1 MYFLPMLHIPSK
13 TVWKSAGALSLY
25 SYRRKPFVQYSDL
38 GRSINRY
45 KYHFDELSNAKKIEI
60 ENHCFE
66 EIRKCLQA
74 KFKGIPPF
82 NLLVPVPPNSDN
94 RISLPN
100 RIAEIFIKNYP
111 NQFVDCSPFLKKTR
125 ELESIKKI
133 PGESIEERKRHS
145 MNAYQLD
152 GVIRKDIRGFLV
164 IDDVY
169 QTGTTVREIAVLL
182 ARHYPDV
189 PRYLITLTALKENG
203 FKEIPC

>member
-1 MYFLPMLHIPSK
+1 MLQIPSK

-45 KYHFDELSNAKKIEI
+45 KYHFDELSNEKKLEI
-60 ENHCFE
+60 ENYCFKQ
-66 EIRKCLQA
+66 IRNCLQQ
-74 KFKGIPPF
+74 KFTEIPPF
-82 NLLVPVPPNSDN
+82 NFLVPVPPNSDN

-111 NQFVDCSPFLKKTR
+111 NHFVDCSPFLKKTR

-133 PGESIEERKRHS
+133 PGESIEERKIHS
-145 MNAYQLD
+145 KNAYQLEE
-152 GVIRKDIRGFLV
+152 ITRNDIRGFLV

-169 QTGTTVREIAVLL
+169 QTGTTVREIAALL
-182 ARHYPDV
+182 NRHYPEV
-189 PRYLITLTALKENG
+189 PRYLITLTALKENR
-203 FKEIPC
+203 FKEISC

>member
-1 MYFLPMLHIPSK
+1 MLQIPSK

-45 KYHFDELSNAKKIEI
+45 KYHYDELSHEKKLEI
-60 ENHCFE
+60 ENYCFKQ
-66 EIRKCLQA
+66 IRDCLQK
-74 KFKGIPPF
+74 KFTGIPPF
-82 NLLVPVPPNSDN
+82 NFLVPVPPNSDN

-111 NQFVDCSPFLKKTR
+111 NYFIDCSPFLKKTR

-133 PGESIEERKRHS
+133 PGESIEERKIHS
-145 MNAYQLD
+145 KNAYQLEE
-152 GVIRKDIRGFLV
+152 ITRNDIRGFLV

-169 QTGTTVREIAVLL
+169 QTGTTVREIAALL
-182 ARHYPDV
+182 NRHYPEV

-203 FKEIPC
+203 FKEISC